1 MTIFY
6 RLGAKLYVNI
16 TNKCPCA
23 CIFCIRGL
31 TDGVGDAE
39 SLWLEHEPSM
49 AEIKADFN
57 KRSDL
62 SEVTEIVFCGYGEP
76 MERADDVIE
85 ITRYIK
91 ERTNLPVRI
100 NTNGLVR
107 LINPDFEIKNL
118 AIVDSISISLNADDA
133 EEYNRVTR
141 PRFGVTA
148 YSELLEFAKAAK
160 AYTTIAFSVM
170 DVLSP
175 ERIKN
180 CQSIARELNTTLRVR

>member
-1 MTIFY
+1 M
-6 RLGAKLYVNI
+6 
-16 TNKCPCA
+16 
-23 CIFCIRGL
+23 
-31 TDGVGDAE
+31 D
-39 SLWLEHEPSM
+39 
-49 AEIKADFN
+49 EIKADFN
-57 KRSDL
+57 KREDL
-62 SEVTEIVFCGYGEP
+62 AEVTGIVFCGYGEP

-91 ERTNLPVRI
+91 EKTNLPVRI

-107 LINPDFEIKNL
+107 LINPDFDIKKL

-141 PRFGVTA
+141 PRFGASA
-148 YSELLEFAKAAK
+148 YGELLEFAKAAK
-160 AYTTIAFSVM
+160 AYTIVAFSVM